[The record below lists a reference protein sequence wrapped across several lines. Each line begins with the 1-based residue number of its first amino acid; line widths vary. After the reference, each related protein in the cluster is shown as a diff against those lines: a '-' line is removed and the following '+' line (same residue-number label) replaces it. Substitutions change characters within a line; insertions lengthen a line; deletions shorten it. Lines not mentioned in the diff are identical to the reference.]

1 MNYIIFD
8 MEWNQP
14 FSKESAIHS
23 PIYLSGEIIQIGA
36 IKMNERGK
44 AIDCIDLLIAPTF
57 YKKLH
62 YRIKK
67 ITGIDQKMLVGKPDF
82 KAAIR
87 TFRDWCGEDCILLSW
102 GYDDIQILKD
112 NLLMHSMDESW
123 LPPCLNLQ
131 GIYNHQISHENRQF
145 SLEHALEQLK
155 LQSDL
160 PAHNA
165 FNDAID
171 TARVARAL
179 NLKKGIRHYDELNG
193 VLWNS
198 MHSIKE
204 VFSPFR
210 SREHAFND
218 PRLLR
223 VTCPVCGK
231 SLKIRSYT
239 RVDEKNAFAEV
250 KTKHGILSVKLKAM
264 QNHHRRFYIKRT
276 IRFL

>member
-1 MNYIIFD
+1 MNYIVFD

-36 IKMNERGK
+36 IKLNEKGK

-57 YKKLH
+57 YKRLH

-67 ITGIDQKMLVGKPDF
+67 ITGIDQKMLKDKPTF
-82 KAAIR
+82 QEAIT
-87 TFRDWCGEDCILLSW
+87 TFRAWCGEDCLLLSW

-112 NLLMHSMDESW
+112 NLLMHNMDESW
-123 LPPCLNLQ
+123 LPRCLNLQ
-131 GIYNHQISHENRQF
+131 GIYNHQVAHENRQF
-145 SLEHALEQLK
+145 SLERAMEELK
-155 LQSDL
+155 IQSDL

-204 VFSPFR
+204 IFPPYR
-210 SREHAFND
+210 TREKALQD
-218 PRLLR
+218 PRLFR
-223 VTCPVCGK
+223 VPCPICGK
-231 SLKIRSYT
+231 DVRIRSFT
-239 RVDEKNAFAEV
+239 HLDEKNAYAEV
-250 KTKHGILSVKLKAM
+250 KTKHGILSVKLKVM
-264 QNHHRRFYIKRT
+264 QNRHRKFYVKRT